1 MKEKMK
7 RLSELM
13 KTIFG
18 YGIMLT
24 LFVGALTFFAYV
36 AALIIGG
43 DTAVKICDFIFNT
56 VIKYMIYANNILLIL
71 GIIAMYF
78 AGEKALTPSQSK
90 KSETD

>member
-7 RLSELM
+7 RLSDIM

-24 LFVGALTFFAYV
+24 LLVGGLTFFGYV

-56 VIKYMIYANNILLIL
+56 VITYMIYVNNIMLIL

-90 KSETD
+90 KSKTD